1 MNNLYAKNPR
11 TGRMIKKATS
21 RYRHMIKTGEII
33 ETETAEPA
41 ETPKTVETIEK
52 IKTADPA
59 ENIKK
64 PAENIS
70 VKEKIIPVMVNLVSD
85 HKDDF
90 QDLSEK
96 ETTKLLRRLLLARL
110 APSEK
115 EKKTKEKKKQKK
127 KKKKLIKVETES
139 DSDSDSDSD

>member
-21 RYRHMIKTGEII
+21 RYRHMIKTGEIV
-33 ETETAEPA
+33 ETEPA
-41 ETPKTVETIEK
+41 ETPKTVETTEK
-52 IKTADPA
+52 VKTAEPA
-59 ENIKK
+59 ENL
-64 PAENIS
+64 S
-70 VKEKIIPVMVNLVSD
+70 VKEKIIPVMVDIVDRNRT
-85 HKDDF
+85 DF

-96 ETTKLLRRLLLARL
+96 ETTKLLRRLLLEKL

-115 EKKTKEKKKQKK
+115 ERKSKDKTKKKKK

>member
-1 MNNLYAKNPR
+1 MNPLYCLNPE
-11 TGRMIKKATS
+11 TGRMLKKDTAK
-21 RYRHMIKTGEII
+21 YRRMVKTGII
-33 ETETAEPA
+33 
-41 ETPKTVETIEK
+41 VETKTPETTEK
-52 IKTADPA
+52 VKTPETTEKVKTPETT
-59 ENIKK
+59 ENL
-64 PAENIS
+64 S

-96 ETTKLLRRLLLARL
+96 ETTKLLRRLLLERL

-115 EKKTKEKKKQKK
+115 ERKSKDKTKKKKK
-127 KKKKLIKVETES
+127 KKKKLIKVESS